1 MKDDWGRLIPLL
13 NRLQGANDV
22 TTLMRCLT
30 DALAHEFDLPS
41 VQVWLRVGELR
52 SAGAALGRLAEELE
66 LAADFSSSSAPRPP
80 ALISIYDS
88 LSGFVSTEGVS
99 YSWTS
104 ENIQSGDWEDC
115 LWAMRQ
121 NFKAGLAVPFL
132 SMGRPIGAL
141 ALWDTKPIDVS
152 LVAKIEAVTE
162 NASLVLT
169 QIRRLQSRQRQIH
182 WLTALQNVTGLLA
195 VQLSLDHLYQL
206 IFQQISQILPV
217 AGFSINLYHE
227 STRELERVLMA
238 QSTGGSFRFL
248 PREPR
253 LPIANTLWER
263 VIHSR
268 EPYLINRSLPGTGQR
283 RARELRPPTPIA
295 SAEASQPVSLMYA
308 PMIVA
313 DRVIGVL
320 TAESFTPSAYDQDTL
335 DLLFTVAGQAAL
347 AIENMRLLERLNRQ
361 IIETQRANQLKSQF
375 VANISH
381 EVRTPLNAILGFT
394 RIVRRK
400 CADTL
405 APQQRQNLDYVLE
418 SAEHLLRLINELLD
432 LSRLEAGRLTLTPEE
447 VDLRRL
453 ISGVI
458 AEVEPM
464 LIETDNRIVLDLPRE
479 HLRVCTDP
487 TRIRQILFNLLS
499 NAVKFTRSG
508 QICIRAGQTESPD
521 FGEEKE
527 YWHRIAPM
535 AKPATHTGT
544 TETLAANMTQ
554 SDSYFFLEVSDSGQ
568 GIEPN
573 FLPELFQEFRQGSS
587 GDARSHSGTGL
598 GLPIVQKLVET
609 MAGTISVKSSPGE
622 GSTFRVVLRQCR
634 LTEVKSAG

>member
-1 MKDDWGRLIPLL
+1 MNDDWGRLIPLL
-13 NRLQGANDV
+13 NRLLGASEV
-22 TTLMRCLT
+22 TDLMRRLT
-30 DALAHEFDLPS
+30 DALAQEFDLPS
-41 VQVWLRVGELR
+41 AQVWLRVGELR
-52 SAGAALGRLAEELE
+52 SAGAGLGRLADELE
-66 LAADFSSSSAPRPP
+66 LVADTSFPRIQTAPP
-80 ALISIYDS
+80 LISIYDS

-115 LWAMRQ
+115 QWAMRQ
-121 NFKAGLAVPFL
+121 NLRAGLAVPFF

-141 ALWDTKPIDVS
+141 ALWDTKPIDIS
-152 LVAKIEAVTE
+152 LVAKIEAVVE
-162 NASLVLT
+162 HASLVLT

-206 IFQQISQILPV
+206 IFQQLSKILPV

-227 STRELERVLMA
+227 PTRELERVLMA
-238 QSTGGSFRFL
+238 QSVGGSFRFL

-268 EPYLINRSLPGTGQR
+268 EPLLINRSLPGGAQR
-283 RARELRPPTPIA
+283 RARELRPPTPV
-295 SAEASQPVSLMYA
+295 SSSEPQQPVSLMYA
-308 PMIVA
+308 PMIVG
-313 DRVIGVL
+313 DHVIGVL
-320 TAESFTPSAYDQDTL
+320 SAESYTPSAYDQDTL
-335 DLLFTVAGQAAL
+335 DLLSTVAGQAAL

-361 IIETQRANQLKSQF
+361 VIETQRANQLKSQF

-400 CADTL
+400 CADAL
-405 APQQRQNLDYVLE
+405 PAQQSQNLDYVLQ

-432 LSRLEAGRLTLTPEE
+432 LSRLEAGRLTLTPQE

-464 LIETDNRIVLDLPRE
+464 LIETDNQIALDLPPE
-479 HLRVCTDP
+479 SLRVCTDP

-508 QICIRAGQTESPD
+508 HIRIRAGQLQSPEP
-521 FGEEKE
+521 EEKAE
-527 YWHRIAPM
+527 NWHYVIS
-535 AKPATHTGT
+535 AKKTVGYAKAGENGT
-544 TETLAANMTQ
+544 ALA
-554 SDSYFFLEVSDSGQ
+554 SEPDSSFFLEVSDSGM
-568 GIEPN
+568 GIKPE
-573 FLPELFQEFRQGSS
+573 FIPELFQEFRQASS
-587 GDARSHSGTGL
+587 GDTRSHGGTGL

-609 MAGTISVKSSPGE
+609 MAGTIFVTSSPGE
-622 GSTFRVVLRQCR
+622 GSVFRVVLRQCR
-634 LTEVKSAG
+634 PDTAKTLQ